1 MPLTQDKKTD
11 YLPNPL
17 IYDRKENYFLIY
29 KTNIEDVIESR
40 PEKVFFAEHISFLRY
55 NKLPIEFS
63 IKGYDIKLSY
73 RLKHIAEAI
82 NDSKVLLDLEEDWD
96 DDGANATNFATYK
109 NAIKFLVNYSTH
121 ILDEF
126 GLVLKKPFIDITR
139 DGSISI
145 QWDTDTAV
153 FLIIFKKNKNEFA
166 YYYGQE
172 KETNSPFKYRVK
184 INENI
189 NNITAE
195 WLKDY
200 LT

>member
-1 MPLTQDKKTD
+1 MPLTQYKKTD
-11 YLPNPL
+11 YLPNPS
-17 IYDRKENYFLIY
+17 IYDRKENNFLIY
-29 KTNIEDVIESR
+29 KTNIKDVIEYR
-40 PEKVFFAEHISFLRY
+40 PEKDLFADHISFLRY
-55 NKLPIEFS
+55 NKLPIEIS
-63 IKGYDIKLSY
+63 IRGYKLKLSY
-73 RLKHIAEAI
+73 KLKHIADAI
-82 NDSKVLLDLEEDWD
+82 NDSKILLDLEEDWD
-96 DDGANATNFATYK
+96 EDGANATNFETYK
-109 NAIKFLVNYSTH
+109 NAINFLVNYSTH
-121 ILDEF
+121 ILNNF
-126 GLVLKKPFIDITR
+126 RLILKKPFIDITR

-145 QWDTDTAV
+145 QWDTDKAV